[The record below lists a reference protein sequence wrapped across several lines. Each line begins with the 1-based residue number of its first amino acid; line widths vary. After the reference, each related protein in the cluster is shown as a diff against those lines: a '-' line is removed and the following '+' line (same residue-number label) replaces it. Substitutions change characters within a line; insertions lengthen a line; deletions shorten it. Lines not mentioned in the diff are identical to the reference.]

1 MESAYPVKICG
12 RRTSCLCCFK
22 SLFHETKQMGI
33 VLRRA
38 FKGSHIWIPPIIDQ
52 LLDGASPQMK
62 VDMKNHINPFKID
75 AMLFTAT
82 EEPLVLIAS
91 DPLKDGLHNVSDFHG
106 I

>member
-1 MESAYPVKICG
+1 MTFHRIALESAYPVRIFN

-38 FKGSHIWIPPIIDQ
+38 FKGSHIWIPPIKDQ
-52 LLDGASPQMK
+52 IPEGSTPQMK
-62 VDMKNHINPFKID
+62 VDLSNHTNPVKID

-82 EEPLVLIAS
+82 EEPLVLIGS
-91 DPLKDGLHNVSDFHG
+91 DP
-106 I
+106 